1 MWVRRLAES
10 WGRSMKKRSKLF
22 GAEAYINFLTV
33 LFFFVYGTMMLD
45 ASGITYYSDI
55 LMRELSISPS
65 QYSALNAAVWCAKA
79 ISSIAVGALADQRG
93 LRKRFVVPLTVSAG
107 VLSLLTSF
115 ASTYPVILT
124 LRFLWGLCVG
134 SMLSMLVSILSCNLV
149 KNDFGF
155 RSGFVSAGSA
165 VIASTVGPVLL
176 TALVQ
181 RFSWRASFVLTGTM
195 LLSMGLLMQFSVNEV
210 QLDAVRQRGSTTGD
224 FVKLTAQLWKN
235 RTFVL
240 CFLIGLFECAGK
252 LAITIFAPLYL
263 TEVVGIGTETKGI
276 LLTAMGLIYIPVSLL
291 IPALADRFSEK
302 KVMLVTFALC
312 LLTPLSMVLLEG
324 SRLSICMLVAF
335 GNWAAATVSIFIY
348 MIPGQ
353 VLPKH
358 LQGTANGLIMGTSVL
373 FGGCMVPLILGRIA
387 ELDNGLRWIMVLCSL
402 LFAACIVCTALIRNE
417 GKKHGKQ

>member
-1 MWVRRLAES
+1 MKRRN
-10 WGRSMKKRSKLF
+10 KLF

-55 LMRELSISPS
+55 LMQELSITAS

-79 ISSIAVGALADQRG
+79 ISSIVVGALADRWG
-93 LRKRFVVPLTVSAG
+93 MRKRIIVPLTIFAG
-107 VLSLLTSF
+107 ALSLLTSF
-115 ASTYPVILT
+115 APTYLAVLV

-134 SMLSMLVSILSCNLV
+134 SMLSMLVSILSNNLV

-165 VIASTVGPVLL
+165 VIASTVGPILL

-181 RFSWRASFVLTGTM
+181 RFSWRASFALTGTL
-195 LLSMGLLMQFSVNEV
+195 LLSLGILV
-210 QLDAVRQRGSTTGD
+210 QLSVKEVRLEAQKVKDNSIGS
-224 FVKLTAQLWKN
+224 FLPSMKALWKN

-263 TEVVGIGTETKGI
+263 TEVAGISTEVKGI
-276 LLTAMGLIYIPVSLL
+276 LLTVMGLVYIPVSFL
-291 IPALADRFSEK
+291 IPSLADRFSGK
-302 KVMLVTFALC
+302 KVMLVTFVLC
-312 LLTPLSMVLLEG
+312 LLTPMSMVLLAG

-353 VLPKH
+353 ALPKH

-373 FGGCMVPLILGRIA
+373 FGGCIVPLILGRIA
-387 ELDNGLRWIMVLCSL
+387 ETVNGLWWIMVLCSL
-402 LFAACIVCTALIRNE
+402 LFVACIVSTALIKNE
-417 GKKHGKQ
+417 EKK

>member
-1 MWVRRLAES
+1 
-10 WGRSMKKRSKLF
+10 MKKHGKPF
-22 GAEAYINFLTV
+22 GAEAYINYLTV

-45 ASGITYYSDI
+45 ASGITYYADI
-55 LMRELSISPS
+55 LMQELSITAS
-65 QYSALNAAVWCAKA
+65 QYSALNAAVWSAKA
-79 ISSIAVGALADQRG
+79 ISSIAVGTLADRRG

-115 ASTYPVILT
+115 ASTYPVILA

-134 SMLSMLVSILSCNLV
+134 SMLSMLVSILSNNLV

-165 VIASTVGPVLL
+165 VIASTMGPVLL

-181 RFSWRASFVLTGTM
+181 RYSWRSSFILTGVM
-195 LLSMGLLMQFSVNEV
+195 LLSMGVLMQLSVKEV
-210 QLDAVRQRGSTTGD
+210 QLAAVKQSRNTAGD
-224 FVKLTAQLWKN
+224 FLKSTSQLWKN

-263 TEVVGIGTETKGI
+263 TEVAGISTETKGI
-276 LLTAMGLIYIPVSLL
+276 LLTTMGLIYIPVSLL
-291 IPALADRFSEK
+291 IPALADRFSGK
-302 KVMLVTFALC
+302 KVMLGTFALC

-324 SRLSICMLVAF
+324 SWLSICMLVSF

-353 VLPKH
+353 VLPKQ

-373 FGGCMVPLILGRIA
+373 FGGCVVPLILGKIA
-387 ELDNGLRWIMVLCSL
+387 EIENGLQWIMALCSS
-402 LFAACIVCTALIRNE
+402 LFVACIVCAALIRNE
-417 GKKHGKQ
+417 EKKNEKQ